1 MNERSGLGAV
11 PRVVSDEASGVIALD
26 LKHAWRSQERLRHE
40 FDAHVLDNGRFETR
54 VWERVA
60 KLENLRWYAGGVIAA
75 VMLLGG
81 LLWTLGPRYMQLE
94 MTEVVSRQIKAQ
106 SKEDLDSIGSKI
118 DSLQKALEARAER
131 DRGELEERI
140 RQTVKKR

>member
-1 MNERSGLGAV
+1 MNERIMGSV
-11 PRVVSDEASGVIALD
+11 PRPVEDVSSGVIALD
-26 LKHAWRSQERLRHE
+26 LKHAWRSQERLRNE

-106 SKEDLDSIGSKI
+106 SKEDLDSIGIKI
-118 DSLQKALEARAER
+118 DQLQRALEARAER
-131 DRGELEERI
+131 DRSELEERI
-140 RQTVKKR
+140 KSVKKK